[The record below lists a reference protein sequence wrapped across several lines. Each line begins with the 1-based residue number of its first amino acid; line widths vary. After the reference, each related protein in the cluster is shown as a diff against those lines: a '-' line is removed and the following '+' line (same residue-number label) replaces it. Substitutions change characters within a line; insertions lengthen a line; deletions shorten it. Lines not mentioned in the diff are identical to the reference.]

1 MHLCDKIDEV
11 DACSDDPTVFLC
23 HHKAGGGG
31 IARLLKLSLTERGVR
46 NIFLDRSVIHIC
58 MCVLVQAMLAVFTDY
73 CTQYLCFLVVV
84 SGSGSVL

>member
-46 NIFLDRSVIHIC
+46 NIFLDR
-58 MCVLVQAMLAVFTDY
+58 LVTE
-73 CTQYLCFLVVV
+73 
-84 SGSGSVL
+84 